1 MILLTSLINNI
12 LILQLK
18 KWMVIVQ
25 HFCNLLVRKRANI
38 TCSVDSN
45 KASNPNSISCTILLL
60 LKNEISKQ
68 FADSFNLSFVA
79 GIFPSILKTAKV
91 VPVLKKDS
99 ELDYSNY
106 LPISLLLNIKKIL
119 EKLVY

>member
-1 MILLTSLINNI
+1 
-12 LILQLK
+12 
-18 KWMVIVQ
+18 MVIVQ
-25 HFCNLLVRKRANI
+25 HFCNFLVRKRANI

-68 FADSFNLSFVA
+68 FADLFNLSFVA

-119 EKLVY
+119 EELVY